1 MVWKFKPRPILLRVK
16 QGKKLCKDWPTVN
29 NQEPFSAGMKIIR
42 SYTNSCW
49 NLHAR
54 CGGRMP
60 RRPQRPQNFISKFM
74 AVRACRR
81 SAAAEVI
88 WQFVANTLL
97 VLLSCSYCSNILALT
112 TTLKYALHYTN
123 NHVITGPPPYS
134 DSAGVGKS
142 VTVSGCRSVWWFLYK
157 KFILGQNKVWDK
169 TRSGLKE
176 TCGILLRGWFL

>member
-1 MVWKFKPRPILLRVK
+1 
-16 QGKKLCKDWPTVN
+16 
-29 NQEPFSAGMKIIR
+29 
-42 SYTNSCW
+42 
-49 NLHAR
+49 
-54 CGGRMP
+54 MP

-134 DSAGVGKS
+134 DSAGTAKKYHFSRSVALFDDSFWDQKT
-142 VTVSGCRSVWWFLYK
+142 VTVAIVRHCNRSHCK
-157 KFILGQNKVWDK
+157 
-169 TRSGLKE
+169 REGL
-176 TCGILLRGWFL
+176 